1 MQGALDVD
9 ALSKTPVRAVL
20 KMALPTMGA
29 MLLQSLVNEIDILFF
44 SKLPACDASTA
55 QAALLPSLLT
65 VWLFGGTLSAISVG
79 TQTYTARRAAE
90 KDFEGAGQV
99 VMNALLFCVLGGLIM
114 MGIATLSLHSILAA
128 QKLRPD
134 VLETAYAYSKW
145 RVLGIVS
152 MATTIGVKAFF
163 DGIGKTHVHFV
174 ASLVMNIFNVTFCY
188 MFIFG
193 KFGAPAMGAAGAG
206 VGAFA
211 STWIGLFIVL
221 LYASREQEKYRWF
234 RLSNV
239 NRSLIWDMVK
249 LAAPAALATIVMMV
263 GFGLFN
269 SFSATLDG
277 GKKFDGSC
285 GAEEPLNGAAT
296 TNIVGIMKLIFTACL
311 AFGAA
316 TATFVSQSLGAKRPD
331 LASRFGWTSVRIG
344 LVVFGVVGLVVG
356 VLFPRQII
364 SIMTHSEAVRAAML
378 MPLRMMGVATPIIAV
393 ALILSEALFGAGS
406 TKFVAAAQLV
416 LIFGILVPLS
426 WFLSL
431 KTPLGL
437 TGMWMAAV
445 AYSVCA
451 ASVMAKKFGGDS
463 WKSIKL

>member
-1 MQGALDVD
+1 
-9 ALSKTPVRAVL
+9 
-20 KMALPTMGA
+20 
-29 MLLQSLVNEIDILFF
+29 
-44 SKLPACDASTA
+44 
-55 QAALLPSLLT
+55 
-65 VWLFGGTLSAISVG
+65 
-79 TQTYTARRAAE
+79 
-90 KDFEGAGQV
+90 
-99 VMNALLFCVLGGLIM
+99 
-114 MGIATLSLHSILAA
+114 
-128 QKLRPD
+128 
-134 VLETAYAYSKW
+134 
-145 RVLGIVS
+145 
-152 MATTIGVKAFF
+152 
-163 DGIGKTHVHFV
+163 
-174 ASLVMNIFNVTFCY
+174 
-188 MFIFG
+188 
-193 KFGAPAMGAAGAG
+193 
-206 VGAFA
+206 
-211 STWIGLFIVL
+211 
-221 LYASREQEKYRWF
+221 
-234 RLSNV
+234 
-239 NRSLIWDMVK
+239 MVK

-277 GKKFDGSC
+277 GRKLDGSC

-344 LVVFGVVGLVVG
+344 LVVFGVVGLFVG
-356 VLFPRQII
+356 VLFPQQII

-378 MPLRMMGVATPIIAV
+378 MPLRMMGVATPLIAV

-451 ASVMAKKFGGDS
+451 AAVMAQKFRGDS
-463 WKSIKL
+463 WKAIKL

>member
-1 MQGALDVD
+1 
-9 ALSKTPVRAVL
+9 
-20 KMALPTMGA
+20 
-29 MLLQSLVNEIDILFF
+29 
-44 SKLPACDASTA
+44 
-55 QAALLPSLLT
+55 
-65 VWLFGGTLSAISVG
+65 
-79 TQTYTARRAAE
+79 
-90 KDFEGAGQV
+90 
-99 VMNALLFCVLGGLIM
+99 
-114 MGIATLSLHSILAA
+114 
-128 QKLRPD
+128 
-134 VLETAYAYSKW
+134 
-145 RVLGIVS
+145 
-152 MATTIGVKAFF
+152 
-163 DGIGKTHVHFV
+163 
-174 ASLVMNIFNVTFCY
+174 

-221 LYASREQEKYRWF
+221 FYASREQGKYRWF

-277 GKKFDGSC
+277 GRKLDGSC

-344 LVVFGVVGLVVG
+344 LVVFGVVGLFVG
-356 VLFPRQII
+356 VLFPQQII

-378 MPLRMMGVATPIIAV
+378 MPLRMMGVATPLIAV

-431 KTPLGL
+431 KTRLGL

-451 ASVMAKKFGGDS
+451 AAVMAQKFRGDS
-463 WKSIKL
+463 WKAIKL